1 MLSELFTALEDQDYF
16 DSSDDEAVASGF
28 GALEEEGFGE
38 MDEDK
43 FGAVEDEGFGEMDE
57 GFARMRKNKAVA
69 QPGQP
74 APPPP
79 RRRRG
84 RRVMSVLRILLI
96 LIVLFAIMYGAFTM
110 LRK

>member
-69 QPGQP
+69 QPDQP

-84 RRVMSVLRILLI
+84 RKVMSVLRILLI